1 MLAWAWRGAEMKPM
15 ALVEQGGN
23 ILTLIA
29 DFFPPDFTDWRMYVE
44 EMIVTLHVAIW
55 GTLLAVICAVPLGI
69 MSSENIAP
77 WWICQPV
84 RRLMDAARAINE
96 MVFAMMFVVAVG
108 LGPFAGVLALWV
120 HTTGTLAKLF
130 SEAVEAIEVSPVEGV
145 RSTGASFLEE
155 IIFGVI
161 PQVFPVPL
169 RGQCALCHGGGH
181 GRCRRYRH
189 GAVGTVPQLQLPAD
203 VRGHGHHR
211 AGGDPVRPAFP
222 ASAQNGAV
230 RWPPVTLSTT
240 PPHKDEPLY
249 RLMAPLF
256 GRDCRD
262 GSRLPGG
269 PVAPAGVEH
278 GLWTSLAK
286 TPAHYGLHATLKA
299 PFELRSTSE
308 GMLAALKNACR
319 KVAERHASWL
329 TAPLGLQR
337 LPVHSGERQA
347 SFLALVPRQGDSASE
362 SAMAALE
369 RDCVTELDRFRAPLD
384 QRDVERREPLS
395 LDERR
400 NLLRWGY
407 HHVLDLFRF
416 YITLTGPLPHEG
428 AEQVEAALNQYLE
441 PVIDKPLAMDSVCL
455 FCQADRALP
464 FRLTTRFALARTGN
478 A

>member
-1 MLAWAWRGAEMKPM
+1 MEAEMKMALQPPRDLRAETCRLVIWGLVLAMLAWAWRGAEMKPM

-23 ILTLIA
+23 ILTLIS

-130 SEAVEAIEVSPVEGV
+130 SEAVEAIEVSPVYRGQLSGRDHLWGHPAGV
-145 RSTGASFLEE
+145 PPLDILLA
-155 IIFGVI
+155 
-161 PQVFPVPL
+161 VPL

-203 VRGHGHHR
+203 VRSHGHHR

-240 PPHKDEPLY
+240 PPT
-249 RLMAPLF
+249 R
-256 GRDCRD
+256 
-262 GSRLPGG
+262 
-269 PVAPAGVEH
+269 
-278 GLWTSLAK
+278 TSPC
-286 TPAHYGLHATLKA
+286 T
-299 PFELRSTSE
+299 
-308 GMLAALKNACR
+308 
-319 KVAERHASWL
+319 V
-329 TAPLGLQR
+329 
-337 LPVHSGERQA
+337 
-347 SFLALVPRQGDSASE
+347 
-362 SAMAALE
+362 
-369 RDCVTELDRFRAPLD
+369 
-384 QRDVERREPLS
+384 
-395 LDERR
+395 
-400 NLLRWGY
+400 
-407 HHVLDLFRF
+407 
-416 YITLTGPLPHEG
+416 
-428 AEQVEAALNQYLE
+428 
-441 PVIDKPLAMDSVCL
+441 
-455 FCQADRALP
+455 
-464 FRLTTRFALARTGN
+464 
-478 A
+478 